1 MKVTNSTMVSYS
13 QQTDVQS
20 VYSQDICISSAGT
33 DYGDWVVDNNTFYD
47 CTVAVM
53 IYSNYYATSP
63 YYGGTG
69 TDGARWSNNT
79 VYDSTYL
86 PFWAY
91 LQSDADDL
99 LIDNN
104 TITGTKR
111 TGYGIYAQD
120 NRVNSW
126 TISGNTIYTADEP
139 IYSRNAK
146 SWDINNNTIYGDAS
160 SAHAGIYVR
169 NGEGNIAD
177 NTLIDSD
184 GGINIYGVRSGYDVE
199 LHRNTI
205 SSSNNRVSP
214 TATGIYVENCGLAAV
229 TMSGNHITTTSNA
242 LVSDGCDIEDTGSS
256 FNSAGGSASQIHNVY
271 IEANQYNPSIINIST
286 GDTVRWVHTQYNS
299 DPNNLSLIHI
309 SEPTRP
315 Y

>member
-1 MKVTNSTMVSYS
+1 MSLNNSIRQLNRNHNKVKKWILYFIFLFAS
-13 QQTDVQS
+13 
-20 VYSQDICISSAGT
+20 
-33 DYGDWVVDNNTFYD
+33 
-47 CTVAVM
+47 
-53 IYSNYYATSP
+53 
-63 YYGGTG
+63 
-69 TDGARWSNNT
+69 
-79 VYDSTYL
+79 
-86 PFWAY
+86 
-91 LQSDADDL
+91 
-99 LIDNN
+99 
-104 TITGTKR
+104 
-111 TGYGIYAQD
+111 IYAQD

-177 NTLIDSD
+177 NTLIDAD
-184 GGINIYGVRSGYDVE
+184 GGINVYGVRSGYDVE

-205 SSSNNRVSP
+205 SASNNRVSP
-214 TATGIYVENCGLAAV
+214 TATGIYVENCGLSPV
-229 TMSGNHITTTSNA
+229 TMSGNHVTTTSNA
-242 LVSDGCDIEDTGSS
+242 LVSDGCDIEDVGSS

-299 DPNNLSLIHI
+299 DPNNYMHTTTSNDSLWDSGALNLGATFAYTFTSPGSYEYHDTLHTWMYGVVNVANSCGAKTILVNFDL
-309 SEPTRP
+309 
-315 Y
+315 